1 MGGIYILSM
10 QCLSILWDSHSPV
23 WRTQTNM
30 FMILL
35 PRTPA
40 IPFLF
45 FFFFFA
51 FKTDGKIFLLLY
63 PFFYLLFFINI
74 FNQQQFSLTAT
85 ILGCESRS
93 MELFLGMHVQSDDH
107 QKRVQQLVDSRAQH
121 FVDVGF
127 QLFFSEVI
135 IFFNLLTFFQ
145 DTYNIWLKKDMETIL
160 QPIWISI
167 QICGWRQDCPVEPIK
182 IRCMVSLTL

>member
-1 MGGIYILSM
+1 VIFGTRCKRKAKKIYKRKRASRLEGRGGLEGCQIIVCLGGCMGGIYILSM

-107 QKRVQQLVDSRAQH
+107 QKRVQQLVDSRA
-121 FVDVGF
+121 
-127 QLFFSEVI
+127 
-135 IFFNLLTFFQ
+135 
-145 DTYNIWLKKDMETIL
+145 
-160 QPIWISI
+160 
-167 QICGWRQDCPVEPIK
+167 
-182 IRCMVSLTL
+182 